1 MSGCSGST
9 EGSVLARSEDLSET
23 KRIGVQAAAMQ
34 AVDIP
39 FSLAPFAS
47 SVSSLSVVAAVVLP
61 AFAAGLGSSCVCC
74 W

>member
-9 EGSVLARSEDLSET
+9 EGSVLARSEDLSEK

-47 SVSSLSVVAAVVLP
+47 SVS
-61 AFAAGLGSSCVCC
+61 
-74 W
+74 